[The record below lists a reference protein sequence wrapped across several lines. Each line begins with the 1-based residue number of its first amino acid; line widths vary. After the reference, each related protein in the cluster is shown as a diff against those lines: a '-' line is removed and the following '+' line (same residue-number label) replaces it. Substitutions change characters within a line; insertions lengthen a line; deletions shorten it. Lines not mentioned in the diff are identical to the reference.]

1 MRATAPC
8 LLLLPLVLLAGCGGG
23 SKDATTSAPS
33 APAASDATAVGTP
46 SAQTSVAPVPSA
58 SASPA
63 VVAKPTGAVKKFATA
78 KLPTTIDGYT
88 GVVTPQGPGQTGQY
102 TGANPDDMLQVQ
114 LNPMAATGA
123 LTRLSNVTTVGQAQ
137 CGTASDG
144 SGLVTCVVALEGGQ
158 MLVQG
163 TDQSTVETLGK
174 ATNALYGALA

>member
-63 VVAKPTGAVKKFATA
+63 VVAKPTGAVKKFATVHHDVSA
-78 KLPTTIDGYT
+78 S
-88 GVVTPQGPGQTGQY
+88 
-102 TGANPDDMLQVQ
+102 LQF
-114 LNPMAATGA
+114 AALQRVRGMIC
-123 LTRLSNVTTVGQAQ
+123 RPRRHREIG
-137 CGTASDG
+137 
-144 SGLVTCVVALEGGQ
+144 
-158 MLVQG
+158 
-163 TDQSTVETLGK
+163 
-174 ATNALYGALA
+174 